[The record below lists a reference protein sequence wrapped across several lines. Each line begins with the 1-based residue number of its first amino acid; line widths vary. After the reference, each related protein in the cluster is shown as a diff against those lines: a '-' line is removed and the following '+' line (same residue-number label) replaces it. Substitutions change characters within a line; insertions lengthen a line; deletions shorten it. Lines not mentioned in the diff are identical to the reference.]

1 MIIGLV
7 LVQVCENSNKS
18 LSSLSIN
25 TTKENSSEE
34 VSTPVYE
41 LKEHYDMINTLGIG
55 TYAYVRLA
63 TEKKSGLQVAI
74 KTSRGRNSRD
84 MLLKEYE
91 LLKSLSE
98 DHIIKVID
106 FHEDWNKKE
115 SYLIM
120 EYFNGQTL
128 DEYVEEN
135 GIFTEEEARV
145 IFWQL
150 LSSIKALHKLGIA
163 HRDIKPE
170 NILINEKLE
179 VKIIDFNISKSKNLN
194 SSQNELK
201 FSSVFYT
208 QISSPLYCAPEL
220 KHWVSYTESV
230 DIWGLGISLFTMLC
244 GSLKSFE
251 IPYNIDEKWSFMDEI
266 ILNHANITE
275 CWNEFLMVLLSKVP
289 EERPTTSQWYDY
301 KWMK

>member
-1 MIIGLV
+1 
-7 LVQVCENSNKS
+7 
-18 LSSLSIN
+18 
-25 TTKENSSEE
+25 
-34 VSTPVYE
+34 
-41 LKEHYDMINTLGIG
+41 MINTLGIG

-106 FHEDWNKKE
+106 FHEDLNKKE

-145 IFWQL
+145 IF
-150 LSSIKALHKLGIA
+150 
-163 HRDIKPE
+163 
-170 NILINEKLE
+170 
-179 VKIIDFNISKSKNLN
+179 
-194 SSQNELK
+194 
-201 FSSVFYT
+201 
-208 QISSPLYCAPEL
+208 
-220 KHWVSYTESV
+220 
-230 DIWGLGISLFTMLC
+230 
-244 GSLKSFE
+244 
-251 IPYNIDEKWSFMDEI
+251 
-266 ILNHANITE
+266 
-275 CWNEFLMVLLSKVP
+275 
-289 EERPTTSQWYDY
+289 
-301 KWMK
+301 